1 MGGIMNERQEEIA
14 DLKRRIEA
22 LEKEEVE
29 TWEPEGGEWFS
40 NSYGKVE
47 CFKSIDSSRLFGLER
62 TTKEQ
67 TEKARDKMRVY
78 NRLLAYHDEFC
89 PDYEFT
95 NEKKNY
101 YVFFS
106 ESNNQYMTD
115 RMVNHRII
123 GCVFFPSQ
131 VAIELCYKLNSG
143 EVVL

>member
-1 MGGIMNERQEEIA
+1 MGGIMNKRQEEIA
-14 DLKRRIEA
+14 GLKRRIEA

-29 TWEPEGGEWFS
+29 QWEPEGGKWFVDDCGS
-40 NSYGKVE
+40 VE
-47 CFKSIDSSRLFGLER
+47 CFKSIDSSRMFGLER
-62 TTKEQ
+62 DTKEKA
-67 TEKARDKMRVY
+67 EKASNKMRAF

-95 NEKKNY
+95 HENKNY

-115 RMVNHRII
+115 RMVNHRVI

-131 VAIELCYKLNSG
+131 VAIELCHKLNSG